1 MNFSSLCSLTVL
13 AVTLATTAAA
23 TSAEIDRDDPDFG
36 ALYVFGDSLSDP
48 GNVYALTG
56 TSTLPPYTLI
66 PNAPYAVGGFH
77 FTNGKTWIERLAARL
92 RLPKGGKPAFSKPGV
107 FGNYAFGASRAGG
120 SDSPLFTFA
129 GQLDTFSADV
139 AGKARGDALYVV
151 WFGANDIRDALLAAS
166 SDPTLATSQ
175 AIIAAAIQAEAQGIA
190 RLHAAG
196 ARNFLVLN
204 APNVALS
211 PIVAGLGPQGVAGAL
226 LLTQGFN
233 AGLASALDG
242 LENTLP
248 GIEIFRFDV
257 FALLS
262 NLAADP
268 QAFGISNT
276 VDPCLRFGATTRV
289 YCSGRNGYLFWDS
302 IHPTAAA
309 HRLLARS
316 VAEEFLR
323 LD

>member
-1 MNFSSLCSLTVL
+1 MNFKRLCSLTTL
-13 AVTLATTAAA
+13 AVTLAASGSVTGAA
-23 TSAEIDRDDPDFG
+23 TSPDHPGYG

-77 FTNGKTWIERLAARL
+77 FTNGKTWIERLATRL
-92 RLPKGGKPAFSKPGV
+92 RLPRGGKPAFSKPGV
-107 FGNYAFGASRAGG
+107 YGNYAFGASRAGG

-129 GQLDTFSADV
+129 GQLDTFFADT
-139 AGKARGDALYVV
+139 AGEARSDALYVV
-151 WFGANDIRDALLAAS
+151 WLGANDIRDALLAAS

-175 AIIAAAIQAEAQGIA
+175 AMIAAAIQAEAQGIA
-190 RLHAAG
+190 RLHSAG
-196 ARNFLVLN
+196 ARKFLVLN

-211 PIVAGLGPQGVAGAL
+211 PIVAALGPQGVAGAV

-248 GIEIFRFDV
+248 ELEVIRFDV

-262 NLAADP
+262 DLAADP
-268 QAFGISNT
+268 QAFGIKNT
-276 VDPCLRFGATTRV
+276 VDPCLRFGETTRV
-289 YCSGRNGYLFWDS
+289 YCSGRNRYLFWDS

-309 HRLLARS
+309 HQLLARS
-316 VAEEFLR
+316 VAREL
-323 LD
+323 LGQN